1 MLTKR
6 QEVCDILAK
15 KIAELHF
22 HKMGYAWGNSLGE
35 YTNYDGVAY
44 DAATKKEYKVECKF
58 RHSTSINDYPTLYIK
73 ERKIELLNQ
82 WAPDVKLVYVWK
94 DAYAV
99 LSLDDIKRFPVE
111 NKLVR
116 ENQASYN
123 DHMERCNSN
132 YTTFNRYIR
141 VRRNAEEGYRD
152 IRSLEVTSRENSS
165 VVVFQDFSDRIRE
178 TGYITYEI
186 CQVLR
191 NAGQF

>member
-6 QEVCDILAK
+6 QETCDILAK

-22 HKMGYAWGNSLGE
+22 HKMGYTWGNSLGE

-58 RHSTSINDYPTLYIK
+58 RHSTSINDYPTLLIK
-73 ERKIELLNQ
+73 ERKIELLQQ

-111 NKLVR
+111 NRLVR

-123 DHMERCNSN
+123 DHMERN
-132 YTTFNRYIR
+132 YVIPITPLSI
-141 VRRNAEEGYRD
+141 D
-152 IRSLEVTSRENSS
+152 IFEFDDTQKKAIKI
-165 VVVFQDFSDRIRE
+165 FQDWKSYLEKTR
-178 TGYITYEI
+178 
-186 CQVLR
+186 QW
-191 NAGQF
+191 